1 MIFRFELL
9 TGFFLFFYFLFWRTK
24 SRSFTL
30 VTWKSGWRAILLS
43 QVTTIFDR
51 FRTEW
56 RVDSFTLRTG
66 VVFFEE
72 PKRLGCVFVLFL
84 LFNQHQTRNESTD
97 VHGGSDRRH
106 RAPDSNWNATSF
118 GPSGESPFLFF
129 SLRFFSISFFSF
141 SPPPPPSSSFLLL
154 PSSPPRDAAPALKR
168 ALATDWNFW
177 FFSLRREIWLFF
189 SSRTP
194 VRPAATRQV
203 KKKRFASRK
212 EPQNSVKTRF
222 FFAQILCDWLGSNKC
237 CNIR

>member
-154 PSSPPRDAAPALKR
+154 PSSAPRDAAPALKR

-189 SSRTP
+189 FFENPSTP
-194 VRPAATRQV
+194 CGDPPGE
-203 KKKRFASRK
+203 KKTIRFEKRAPK
-212 EPQNSVKTRF
+212 LGKNSVFFRANFVRLTR
-222 FFAQILCDWLGSNKC
+222 LK
-237 CNIR
+237 